1 MDVQTGPLV
10 QAPRRNIFFGEQD
23 FENLGKHKYIGIE
36 FKVYLK
42 PNILWWY
49 QSSQIRVIGT
59 VYKICLSKK
68 L

>member
-23 FENLGKHKYIGIE
+23 FENLGKNEYIGIE

-42 PNILWWY
+42 LKIFWWY
-49 QSSQIRVIGT
+49 QSS
-59 VYKICLSKK
+59 
-68 L
+68 